1 MKKLASLV
9 LALMLALF
17 ICIPAWA
24 SREENSIVYNL
35 GAEPPQ
41 MYSIKVTYI
50 TGFQL
55 IRHL

>member
-41 MYSIKVTYI
+41 LPT
-50 TGFQL
+50 
-55 IRHL
+55 